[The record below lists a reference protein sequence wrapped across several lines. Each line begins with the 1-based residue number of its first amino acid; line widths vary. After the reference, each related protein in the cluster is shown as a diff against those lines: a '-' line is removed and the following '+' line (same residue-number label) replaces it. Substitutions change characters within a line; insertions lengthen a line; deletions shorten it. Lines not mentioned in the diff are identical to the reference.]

1 MRTGSQSLKIFA
13 VALVLCSLWT
23 IARSRLPKPEL
34 GETNYTA
41 NRLRIERFLET
52 PAPRCLIVGTS
63 IAGRLLPSYFE
74 GSNFENIVNLGLDG
88 ASPITGLLLA
98 LEQDYTP
105 RLILLEAHRLQN
117 PIDSNDGQLLALS
130 RGMDQH
136 FHQHVTLTKAES
148 RPTTVLYSFLKSR
161 QGAGGAQLAANR
173 QTNNVTEISKPGEKR
188 DELLLDTI
196 QALQARGS
204 KVVLLRLPVG
214 RENPADPKAED
225 YIDLSAQQLGLP
237 IIDLYRQSIG
247 WENPVSYSD
256 GLHLA
261 PESARRLA
269 KTLAEHVVRWSGE
282 ANPRP

>member
-88 ASPITGLLLA
+88 ASPITGLQLA
-98 LEQDYTP
+98 LGQTNP
-105 RLILLEAHRLQN
+105 PAVILLEAHRLQN
-117 PIDSNDGQLLALS
+117 PTSVNDEQLLAIS
-130 RGMDQH
+130 QGMDH
-136 FHQHVTLTKAES
+136 NFHQHVTLTKAEN
-148 RPTTVLYSFLKSR
+148 RPTTVLYSYLKSR
-161 QGAGGAQLAANR
+161 QGAGRAQPAADG
-173 QTNNVTEISKPGEKR
+173 QKNNVTEISKPSEKPK
-188 DELLLDTI
+188 ELVDMI

-225 YIDLSAQQLGLP
+225 DIDLSAQQLGLP

-247 WENPVSYSD
+247 WEDPVSYSD
-256 GLHLA
+256 GLHLD

-269 KTLAEHVVRWSGE
+269 KTLAEHLAR
-282 ANPRP
+282 

>member
-74 GSNFENIVNLGLDG
+74 GSNLENIVNLGLDG
-88 ASPITGLLLA
+88 ASPITGLQLA
-98 LEQDYTP
+98 LGQTNP
-105 RLILLEAHRLQN
+105 PAVVLLEAHRLQN
-117 PIDSNDGQLLALS
+117 PTRANDDQLLAIS
-130 RGMDQH
+130 QGMDHQ
-136 FHQHVTLTKAES
+136 FHQRVTLTKAES

-161 QGAGGAQLAANR
+161 QGAGGAQPAADR
-173 QTNNVTEISKPGEKR
+173 QKNNVTEVSKPSEKPK
-188 DELLLDTI
+188 ELMDTI

-269 KTLAEHVVRWSGE
+269 KTLAEHLAR
-282 ANPRP
+282 

>member
-52 PAPRCLIVGTS
+52 PAPRSLIVGTS

-74 GSNFENIVNLGLDG
+74 GSNLENIVNLGLDG

-98 LEQDYTP
+98 LEQTNAP
-105 RLILLEAHRLQN
+105 GVILLEAHRLQN
-117 PIDSNDGQLLALS
+117 PRRANDEQLLALS
-130 RGMDQH
+130 RGIDRH
-136 FHQHVTLTKAES
+136 FHKSVTLTKAES
-148 RPTTVLYSFLKSR
+148 RPSTVLYGWLKSN
-161 QGAGGAQLAANR
+161 QGAGRAQPAPKRL
-173 QTNNVTEISKPGEKR
+173 TNNVTEILKPIEKPK
-188 DELLLDTI
+188 ELMDAI

-214 RENPADPKAED
+214 RENPADPKAKD
-225 YIDLSAQQLGLP
+225 DIDLSAQQLGLP
-237 IIDLYRQSIG
+237 LIDLYRQSLG
-247 WENPVSYSD
+247 WENPVGYSD

-269 KTLAEHVVRWSGE
+269 KALVEHLARWPGE
-282 ANPRP
+282 STQR

>member
-88 ASPITGLLLA
+88 ASPITGLQLA
-98 LEQDYTP
+98 LGKTNP
-105 RLILLEAHRLQN
+105 PAVVLLEAHRLKN
-117 PIDSNDGQLLALS
+117 PTSANDDQLLAIS
-130 RGMDQH
+130 QGMDQH

-148 RPTTVLYSFLKSR
+148 RPTTVLYSYLKSR
-161 QGAGGAQLAANR
+161 QGAGRAQAAADG
-173 QTNNVTEISKPGEKR
+173 QKNNVTEISKPSEKPK
-188 DELLLDTI
+188 ELVGTI

-225 YIDLSAQQLGLP
+225 DIDLSAQQLGLP

-269 KTLAEHVVRWSGE
+269 KTLAEHLAR
-282 ANPRP
+282 